1 MCVCKCVKDLNMFH
15 QVDKGVAGKHIK
27 MFDII
32 SVFREIQIETTI

>member
-1 MCVCKCVKDLNMFH
+1 MKKYVKDLSMFC
-15 QVDKGVAGKHIK
+15 QVDKGVVDKHIK